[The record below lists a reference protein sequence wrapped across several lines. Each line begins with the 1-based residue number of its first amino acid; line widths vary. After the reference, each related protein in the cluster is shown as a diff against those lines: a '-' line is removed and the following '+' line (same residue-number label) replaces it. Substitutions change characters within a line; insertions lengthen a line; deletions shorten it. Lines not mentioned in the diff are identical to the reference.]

1 MWSGRANVMPE
12 AYVSAALYARKLRHN
27 RPTLLLSAMSNK
39 FALSDTKSYAG
50 KQFNFT
56 AGFVGWPVLMRFKH
70 FPEKRTGVHE
80 IPYRYL

>member
-1 MWSGRANVMPE
+1 MPQSYLTT
-12 AYVSAALYARKLRHN
+12 ALNSRKYYSNRRSVSLN
-27 RPTLLLSAMSNK
+27 PMSNK